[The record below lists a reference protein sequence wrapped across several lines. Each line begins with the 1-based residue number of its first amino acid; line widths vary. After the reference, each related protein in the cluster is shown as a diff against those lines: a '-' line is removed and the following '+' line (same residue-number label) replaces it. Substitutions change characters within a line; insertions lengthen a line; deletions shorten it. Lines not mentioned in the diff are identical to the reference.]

1 MEIQSAADDL
11 KAAQTLHEEQLYNQ
25 SVNRSYYSMMH
36 SLKALFEK
44 EKMLFLTGSQVF

>member
-11 KAAQTLHEEQLYNQ
+11 KAAQTLHGEQLYNQ

-36 SLKALFEK
+36 SLKALFRK
-44 EKMLFLTGSQVF
+44 RKNAF